1 LETPEQATAGAMLP
15 GIGAGPSASQT
26 KVLVASLIG
35 SSIEWYD
42 YLLYGTVAPL
52 VFVKLFFPTSDAASG
67 LLLTYITF
75 ALPFFVRPLGGIVFS
90 HIGDKIGRK
99 ITLVFTLALMG
110 SATVL
115 IGCLPDYASIG
126 VLAPIFL
133 TTLRCIQGLGLG
145 GEWGG
150 ALLLAV
156 EYSNPDN
163 RGFFGSVPMMGG
175 SLGMLL
181 GTAAVSAVSVLPE
194 PSFLAWGWR
203 IPFLLSTVLVFVG
216 LWIRQG
222 IEETPAFRQAQEARQ
237 IARVPLVETLQHHRR
252 EVLQAVGLK
261 IVETASFYV
270 FSAFAISY
278 AIHYV
283 GLNKRVALNAVTI
296 AALLT
301 TGTIPL
307 MGMLADRVG
316 RKPLYIAGTIA
327 IMAFAFPYFWLVS
340 LRSPLWFTVATS
352 VALAVCWAPTTAV
365 LGTLYSEIFSTD
377 VRYTGVT
384 LGYQLGAALAG
395 GTAPLVAT
403 FLLEQFGH
411 SWLPVAE
418 YLVLVSGLSLCSIA
432 AMRETRYSEL
442 GAVAPSGA
450 QRGSAAIPAL
460 RTTN

>member
-1 LETPEQATAGAMLP
+1 LEAPERATAGAILSR
-15 GIGAGPSASQT
+15 IGAGPNASQT

-52 VFVKLFFPTSDAASG
+52 VFVKLFFPTSDAANG
-67 LLLTYITF
+67 LLLIYATF
-75 ALPFFVRPLGGIVFS
+75 ALPFFVRPLGGIIFS
-90 HIGDKIGRK
+90 HIGDRIGRK

-115 IGCLPDYASIG
+115 IGCLPDYATIG
-126 VLAPIFL
+126 VLAPILL
-133 TTLRCIQGLGLG
+133 TALRCIQGLGLG

-175 SLGMLL
+175 SMGALL
-181 GTAAVSAVSVLPE
+181 GAAAMSGVSVLPE

-203 IPFLLSTVLVFVG
+203 IPFLLSAILVFVG

-222 IEETPAFRQAQEARQ
+222 IDETPVFRQAREARQ
-237 IARVPLVETLQHHRR
+237 IARMPLIETLQNHWR

-261 IVETASFYV
+261 IVETASFYIFFV
-270 FSAFAISY
+270 FAISY
-278 AIHYV
+278 ATHYV
-283 GLNKRVALNAVTI
+283 GLNKRVTMNAVTI
-296 AALLT
+296 AVLLT

-316 RKPLYIAGTIA
+316 RKPLYMAGTIA

-340 LRSPLWFTVATS
+340 LRSPFWFAVATS

-403 FLLEQFGH
+403 FLLERFGH

-418 YLVLVSGLSLCSIA
+418 YLVLVTGVSLCCIA
-432 AMRETRYSEL
+432 TMRETRYSEL
-442 GAVAPSGA
+442 GAAAPSGA
-450 QRGSAAIPAL
+450 QRSSAAIPTL

>member
-1 LETPEQATAGAMLP
+1 MPDQTTSDPMLLK
-15 GIGAGPSASQT
+15 IAADPSSSQGT

-52 VFVKLFFPTSDAASG
+52 VFVTLFFPTTDATNG
-67 LLLTYITF
+67 LLLTYVTF
-75 ALPFFVRPLGGIVFS
+75 ALPFFVRPLGGVIFS

-110 SATVL
+110 TATVL
-115 IGCLPDYASIG
+115 IGCLPDYATLGI
-126 VLAPIFL
+126 LAPIL
-133 TTLRCIQGLGLG
+133 LITLRCIQGLGLG

-156 EYSNPDN
+156 EYSNPGN
-163 RGFFGSVPMMGG
+163 RGFFGSVPMMGSSIG
-175 SLGMLL
+175 YLL
-181 GTAAVSAVSVLPE
+181 GSAALLAVSLLPE

-216 LWIRQG
+216 LWIRRG
-222 IEETPAFRQAQEARQ
+222 IDETPTFRQVQEARL
-237 IARVPLVETLQHHRR
+237 IARIPLVETLRYHWRT
-252 EVLQAVGLK
+252 VLQAVGLK
-261 IVETASFYV
+261 IVETASFYI
-270 FSAFAISY
+270 FSVFAISY
-278 AIHYV
+278 ATHYV
-283 GLNKRVALNAVTI
+283 GLTMQVTLNAITV

-327 IMAFAFPYFWLVS
+327 IIAFAFPYFWLVS

-377 VRYTGVT
+377 VRYTGVS

-403 FLLEQFGH
+403 FLLERFDH

-418 YLVLVSGLSLCSIA
+418 YLLLMAGISLCCIA
-432 AMRETRYSEL
+432 AMRETRYADL
-442 GAVAPSGA
+442 HAVVPSGV
-450 QRGSAAIPAL
+450 RRSPAAVPAL
-460 RTTN
+460 RTP